1 MLQRTASEEIQYRRE
16 GRDDAPP
23 RVSESSNQISVI
35 EYKDKKN
42 KIPHKG
48 YETASHNT
56 RRMQLSYHIW
66 W

>member
-35 EYKDKKN
+35 EYKDKK
-42 KIPHKG
+42 KQDSSQGI
-48 YETASHNT
+48 
-56 RRMQLSYHIW
+56 
-66 W
+66 